1 MFPLNQ
7 SQRFNRQIAA
17 ICNTVELFPIDQSTR
32 ESECVSALFVFLIHT
47 FFFFHFK
54 SSAELMITT
63 TDPAL

>member
-17 ICNTVELFPIDQSTR
+17 ICNTVELFPINQSTR
-32 ESECVSALFVFLIHT
+32 ESECVSVLFVFLIHT
-47 FFFFHFK
+47 FLHFK